1 MLSFDALQKLK
12 KKEFFIAP
20 VCTEIFGD
28 FSRPQVKQNNNNNK
42 KPKITY
48 FQVLKNAFFTTK
60 ILHLLAQSTT
70 ETFQLT
76 IHCLTWTLF
85 MISFDYIPIYIYLYI
100 QTYICTCIY
109 ILKSKAKMLEKK
121 PLSMVKLS
129 RSQFAYRNQTKKQQ
143 TTKKQITTK
152 ILL

>member
-1 MLSFDALQKLK
+1 M
-12 KKEFFIAP
+12 
-20 VCTEIFGD
+20 
-28 FSRPQVKQNNNNNK
+28 
-42 KPKITY
+42 
-48 FQVLKNAFFTTK
+48 
-60 ILHLLAQSTT
+60 IL
-70 ETFQLT
+70 
-76 IHCLTWTLF
+76 
-85 MISFDYIPIYIYLYI
+85 FDYIPIYIYLYI

-143 TTKKQITTK
+143 TKKQITTK